1 MVLKKNLYKYKFIIP
16 QFLYHSASL
25 WKSKSLAIEFPSSL
39 NRRGICLF
47 VTNSTVCARIRSTGP
62 RNSVE
67 PSTPR
72 PPPLVISRVI
82 SSSNTIALES
92 HCSTSILQTSQI
104 PVPQPVST
112 ANTQSPRLFRNRIRD
127 RDDVETRSFLPS
139 SYIVSNVE
147 IHRPR
152 CTLPSINHRILTYF
166 LWIYNS

>member
-1 MVLKKNLYKYKFIIP
+1 MKIKKSRDRVSVILK
-16 QFLYHSASL
+16 
-25 WKSKSLAIEFPSSL
+25 SS
-39 NRRGICLF
+39 RHLF
-47 VTNSTVCARIRSTGP
+47 VCNELDCLCSNSFDRPAELGRAQHP
-62 RNSVE
+62 PPH
-67 PSTPR
+67 PS
-72 PPPLVISRVI
+72 PLVISRVI

-166 LWIYNS
+166 L